1 MGMLCAL
8 FKERQ
13 PGKMWYFCFHFS
25 CHPLALKYRKIT
37 MLKET
42 GQKLISYYNIF
53 AYSPWPLNGELR
65 ASLYSLDLW
74 QNLDPSLSQLRSQ
87 QRASVTH
94 HSKHGC
100 FHRLHVCWLD

>member
-13 PGKMWYFCFHFS
+13 PGKMWYFGFHFS
-25 CHPLALKYRKIT
+25 CHPLALKYRNIT

-53 AYSPWPLNGELR
+53 AYSQWPLNGELR

-74 QNLDPSLSQLRSQ
+74 QNLDPSLSQLE
-87 QRASVTH
+87 ASSVHLSRTTA
-94 HSKHGC
+94 SMAVFTGSMSAG
-100 FHRLHVCWLD
+100 